1 MTKTLKDHFSSIRN
15 REEVITEIYNTPEL
29 LYTYESWTEVLQTQK
44 SNAQD
49 MPFQDKEVPATL
61 QIY

>member
-29 LYTYESWTEVLQTQK
+29 LYTYESWTEVLQT
-44 SNAQD
+44 
-49 MPFQDKEVPATL
+49 
-61 QIY
+61 